1 MELVS
6 IGKFA
11 KMVGVTTTTLRRM
24 HQSGD
29 FIPYHITKGGTRYYS
44 MEQLKEFSNAPETE
58 KLVVG
63 YCRVSTPAQKNDLQ
77 MQVENVKSYMYAKGY
92 KFEIITDVGS
102 GINYKKKG
110 LRQLVNK
117 INNHEVSQNRVIQ
130 FLHKKLTNIR
140 NNYLH
145 QTTAE
150 IVKTKPSRIVME
162 DLNVK
167 GIMKNKHLSKAIAQ
181 QKIYEFKRQI
191 KYKAEMYGIEVVE
204 ADRYYASSKTCSYCG
219 HIKKDLK
226 LSDRIYICPNCGAKL
241 NRDLNAAINLA
252 NYKTA

>member
-29 FIPYHITKGGTRYYS
+29 FIPHYVTKGGTRYYS

-63 YCRVSTPAQKNDLQ
+63 YCRVSTPAQKDDLQ
-77 MQVENVKSYMYAKGY
+77 KQVENVKSYMYAKGY

-117 INNHEVSQNRVIQ
+117 INNHEVSTVVILYKDRLIHFGYELLEYLCEINGINIEIIDNTEQSKEQELTDDLIQIITVFANRLYGQ
-130 FLHKKLTNIR
+130 RSKKTKKLIDEVKKN
-140 NNYLH
+140 
-145 QTTAE
+145 AE
-150 IVKTKPSRIVME
+150 
-162 DLNVK
+162 
-167 GIMKNKHLSKAIAQ
+167 
-181 QKIYEFKRQI
+181 
-191 KYKAEMYGIEVVE
+191 
-204 ADRYYASSKTCSYCG
+204 SSKDKASA
-219 HIKKDLK
+219 D
-226 LSDRIYICPNCGAKL
+226 
-241 NRDLNAAINLA
+241 
-252 NYKTA
+252 